1 MERQR
6 RNPPR
11 KKEDEQ
17 KHAENFLKNIQ
28 SEERLTV
35 ERIKELLHLLR
46 AKYTLTTK
54 ELVHL
59 LDDKE
64 VLVPFSIFTKKLS
77 ILEAITK
84 YLKEDLQ
91 LSFHQIGS
99 LVNRNERN
107 IWHTYSNTKKKYA
120 ARFSLVA
127 SRYFFPL
134 SIFQNK
140 LSILE
145 NLVVYAKDELNLSFH
160 QVAVLTER
168 NDRTIW
174 TMYQRA
180 KKKVAQQ

>member
-6 RNPPR
+6 RNLPP
-11 KKEDEQ
+11 KKEEER
-17 KHAENFLKNIQ
+17 KSAESFLKNIQ
-28 SEERLTV
+28 TEERLTL

-59 LDDKE
+59 LDDKD
-64 VLVPFSIFTKKLS
+64 VLVPFSIFTKRLS

-84 YLKEDLQ
+84 YLKEELQ

-99 LVNRNERN
+99 LLNRNERN
-107 IWHTYSNTKKKYA
+107 IWHTYSSTKKKHA
-120 ARFSLVA
+120 GRLSIVS
-127 SRYFFPL
+127 SRHFFPL
-134 SIFQNK
+134 SIFQNS

-145 NLVVYAKDELNLSFH
+145 NLVVYAKDELNLSYH
-160 QVAVLTER
+160 QIAVLTER

>member
-6 RNPPR
+6 RSPPPD
-11 KKEDEQ
+11 KEVQ
-17 KHAENFLKNIQ
+17 KNTESFLKNIKT
-28 SEERLTV
+28 EERLTL
-35 ERIKELLHLLR
+35 ERINELLRMLR
-46 AKYTLTTK
+46 VKYTLTTK

-59 LDDKE
+59 LDDKD

-84 YLKEDLQ
+84 YLKEEVQ
-91 LSFHQIGS
+91 LSLHKIG
-99 LVNRNERN
+99 LLLNRNERN
-107 IWHTYSNTKKKYA
+107 IWHTYNNTKKKHA
-120 ARFSLVA
+120 GHLSITS

-134 SIFQNK
+134 SIFQNN

-145 NLVVYAKDELNLSFH
+145 NLVVYAKEDLDLSYH
-160 QVAVLTER
+160 QIAVLTER

-180 KKKVAQQ
+180 KKKVAKQ

>member
-6 RNPPR
+6 RNPPH
-11 KKEDEQ
+11 KKEEEQ
-17 KHAENFLKNIQ
+17 KRAESFLKNIQ
-28 SEERLTV
+28 SEERFTI

-46 AKYTLTTK
+46 TKYALTTK
-54 ELVHL
+54 DLVHV

-91 LSFHQIGS
+91 ISLHNIGI
-99 LVNRNERN
+99 LLNRNERN
-107 IWHTYSNTKKKYA
+107 IWHTYNNTKKKHA
-120 ARFSLVA
+120 SRLSIVS

-134 SIFQNK
+134 SIFQNN

-168 NDRTIW
+168 NDRNIW

>member
-1 MERQR
+1 MEKQS
-6 RNPPR
+6 RNPTNK
-11 KKEDEQ
+11 KKENVQ
-17 KHAENFLKNIQ
+17 KAESFLTKIQ
-28 SEERLTV
+28 REERITV
-35 ERIKELLHLLR
+35 ERIKELLHILR
-46 AKYTLTTK
+46 AKYNLTAQQ
-54 ELVHL
+54 LVHV

-64 VLVPFSIFTKKLS
+64 ILVPFSIFTKKLS

-84 YLKEDLQ
+84 YLKEELR

-99 LVNRNERN
+99 LLNRNERN

-120 ARFSLVA
+120 ARLSMVT

-134 SIFQNK
+134 SIFQNN

-145 NLVVYAKDELNLSFH
+145 NLVMYAKEELQLSYH
-160 QVAVLTER
+160 HIALLTER

-180 KKKVAQQ
+180 KRKQKQA

>member
-6 RNPPR
+6 RNPLK
-11 KKEDEQ
+11 KKEPEQ
-17 KHAENFLKNIQ
+17 EKVDSFLKKIQ
-28 SEERLTV
+28 TEERFTV
-35 ERIKELLHLLR
+35 ERIKELLQLLR
-46 AKYTLTTK
+46 TKYALTAK
-54 ELVHL
+54 ELIHL

-84 YLKEDLQ
+84 YLKEELQ
-91 LSFHQIGS
+91 LSFHQIGD
-99 LVNRNERN
+99 LLNRNERN
-107 IWHTYSNTKKKYA
+107 IWHTYNNTKKKHI
-120 ARFSLVA
+120 ARLSIVA
-127 SRYFFPL
+127 SRYFLPL
-134 SIFQNK
+134 SIFQNN

-145 NLVVYAKDELNLSFH
+145 NLVLYAKDELNLSYH
-160 QVAVLTER
+160 QIAVLTER